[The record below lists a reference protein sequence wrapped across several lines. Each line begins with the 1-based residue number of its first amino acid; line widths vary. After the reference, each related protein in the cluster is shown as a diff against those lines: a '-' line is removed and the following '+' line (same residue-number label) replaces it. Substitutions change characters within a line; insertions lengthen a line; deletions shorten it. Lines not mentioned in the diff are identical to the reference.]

1 MSAIIAELQVVRIA
15 GLASD
20 HLELVRTLDGWLLQE
35 LESSREDL
43 ATWRRAASDELYSLI
58 PTLQRADR
66 RTALALRRRMHSDDL
81 GPIAGDASSILSAG
95 LADRLAAAERLHEDL
110 RLKVESAVRSD
121 EARVPS
127 LIRRALETSEIRDA
141 LDLLAPGFRELSQR
155 SAFTV
160 GARHTRTALAYM
172 GRAALKPSP
181 LSTLT
186 SVGTPGSTDAR
197 KRIDPSPLFLFR
209 LLHTLVD
216 DPSLV
221 TTLEFKPAYV
231 IDRKVVVRR
240 VIEAHGSAWLEEDIV
255 SLDPYANEY
264 ERLRDWRG
272 GDFDS
277 LAALAGADPHLR
289 IARWVKL
296 GLVQVVVPGR
306 PGDHPQSAL
315 ARSLRRIDGNPHAAE
330 LARNLE
336 LLETALRS
344 AESARKARQP
354 ALASAQA
361 VLEQIGQDFRVR
373 KQTARL
379 LNEDSVSP
387 APVGSSNIDAM
398 LRRWGDGVRPS
409 IFRSHRYDAIVR
421 RFEQEVG
428 PDSTHPDAA
437 AFFIAAY
444 ASREFRDSMRDAW
457 SEDRAWIERPST
469 GRSFLPAGDTNAP
482 PTVGVMYQ
490 ELADPRGGGGPAF
503 VVNQLVNG
511 VGGIV
516 ARFGAV
522 GGGTGSRIRADLLAW
537 IDGMFPGVAA
547 TFAFHPSSEV
557 NPLQGAA
564 RGLLPSIEWPTDP
577 RRTGQ
582 ELTFEHVG
590 LKHDSKRGVLDFV
603 DQDGRPVAIAHLGI
617 VPAWSIAGARGL
629 ALCVMDPWVDGTA
642 LTLESNPVE
651 RARVAHAEPRYR
663 PREQVEDVV
672 VRRETW
678 MVESSELP
686 IPGKTET
693 TAEFLCRF
701 DRWRRAHG
709 IPEEAFGLAISSRG
723 FASEARK
730 PLWVNMLSTHSLYAT
745 LPLLREG
752 THVRF
757 QEVLPG
763 RRAGGHRVTEHVRF
777 LRWKRSHDD

>member
-1 MSAIIAELQVVRIA
+1 MSAIIADLQIVRIA

-20 HLELVRTLDGWLLQE
+20 HLELVRSLDGGLLQE

-43 ATWRRAASDELYSLI
+43 VTRRREASDELYSLV
-58 PTLQRADR
+58 PTLERADR

-81 GPIAGDASSILSAG
+81 DPIAGEVSSILSAG
-95 LADRLAAAERLHEDL
+95 LADRLAAAERLHEDF

-121 EARVPS
+121 EARAPS
-127 LIRRALETSEIRDA
+127 LIRRALETSEMRDA
-141 LDLLAPGFRELSQR
+141 LDLLAPGFRELSLR

-186 SVGTPGSTDAR
+186 SVGTPGGTDAR
-197 KRIDPSPLFLFR
+197 RVDPSPLFLYR
-209 LLHTLVD
+209 LLHSLVD

-221 TTLEFKPAYV
+221 TMLEFKPAYV
-231 IDRKVVVRR
+231 IDRNVVVRR
-240 VIEAHGSAWLEEDIV
+240 VVEAHGSAWLEEDIV
-255 SLDPYANEY
+255 SLDPYAGEY

-277 LAALAGADPHLR
+277 LAALAGADPPLR
-289 IARWVKL
+289 VARWVKL

-315 ARSLRRIDGNPHAAE
+315 ARSLRRIEGKPHAAE

-336 LLETALRS
+336 SLETALRS
-344 AESARKARQP
+344 AESARKDRQP
-354 ALASAQA
+354 ALASARA
-361 VLEQIGQDFRVR
+361 VLDRIGQDFRVR

-379 LNEDSVSP
+379 LNEDSASP

-398 LRRWGDGVRPS
+398 LRRWGDGVRLS

-437 AFFIAAY
+437 AFFIGAH

-457 SEDRAWIERPST
+457 SEDRAWIERRST

-482 PTVGVMYQ
+482 PSVGVMYQ
-490 ELADPRGGGGPAF
+490 ELADPRGGGDPAL

-516 ARFGAV
+516 ARFGVV
-522 GGGTGSRIRADLLAW
+522 GGRTGSRIRADLMAW
-537 IDGMFPGVAA
+537 IDGMFPRVAA

-557 NPLQGAA
+557 NPLQSAA
-564 RGLLPSIEWPTDP
+564 RGILPSIEWPTDP
-577 RRTGQ
+577 RRTGH
-582 ELTFEHVG
+582 ELSFEHVG
-590 LKHDSKRGVLDFV
+590 LKHDSKRDVLDFV
-603 DQDGRPVAIAHLGI
+603 DQDGRPVAIVHLGI
-617 VPAWSIAGARGL
+617 VPAWSVAGARGL

-642 LTLESNPVE
+642 LTLDSNPVE
-651 RARVAHAEPRYR
+651 RARVAHAEPRHR
-663 PREQVEDVV
+663 PREYVDDVV

-686 IPGKTET
+686 LPGEAET
-693 TAEFLCRF
+693 TANFLCRF
-701 DRWRRAHG
+701 DRWRKGEG
-709 IPEEAFGLAISSRG
+709 IPEEAFGLAISSSG

-763 RRAGGHRVTEHVRF
+763 RRSGGHRVTEHVRF
-777 LRWKRSHDD
+777 LRWERSHDD